1 MSLKLVPP
9 FLIDKFLP
17 NEVNMSSCKFIH
29 KMFKCVKRIVTH
41 AGTVFVS
48 FFIVLSD
55 NICVVPVN
63 PGTITMMVL
72 ISFRLSVFNGNFA
85 LLYEITIF
93 LRCWLYQLLFCVV
106 LCIEYIRNR
115 LVCCCLLFL
124 PLNKLWLLLSF
135 CLILRCLYRVHVS
148 INQKFRHFDS
158 FFYKMIALHSSI

>member
-1 MSLKLVPP
+1 
-9 FLIDKFLP
+9 
-17 NEVNMSSCKFIH
+17 MSSCKFIH

-72 ISFRLSVFNGNFA
+72 VSFRLSVFNENFA
-85 LLYEITIF
+85 LSYEITIF

-106 LCIEYIRNR
+106 LCIEYISR
-115 LVCCCLLFL
+115 LVSCCLLFL
-124 PLNKLWLLLSF
+124 PLKKLWLLLSF
-135 CLILRCLYRVHVS
+135 CLILHCFVPCNYKS
-148 INQKFRHFDS
+148 KISPFW
-158 FFYKMIALHSSI
+158 FFFS

>member
-1 MSLKLVPP
+1 
-9 FLIDKFLP
+9 
-17 NEVNMSSCKFIH
+17 MSSCKFIH

-72 ISFRLSVFNGNFA
+72 VSFRYPYLTRI
-85 LLYEITIF
+85 LLFRMKLQFF

-106 LCIEYIRNR
+106 LCIEYISR

-124 PLNKLWLLLSF
+124 PLKKLWLLLSF
-135 CLILRCLYRVHVS
+135 CLILHCFVPCNYKS
-148 INQKFRHFDS
+148 KISPFW
-158 FFYKMIALHSSI
+158 FFFS